1 MFTDQSESK
10 SMEVS
15 LLDKMGFL
23 EIIQR
28 ELFLPKSVWIWGDIA
43 EKQFI
48 SYIVSFLYKFL
59 DANID

>member
-1 MFTDQSESK
+1 
-10 SMEVS
+10 MEVS